1 VEVWEVPK
9 PTVVTGDLDH
19 FGLLVRLCRKSDA
32 PARIM
37 ETLDR
42 VASASQGSPTLRG
55 AVDGARTPFSRS
67 RPSFC

>member
-42 VASASQGSPTLRG
+42 VASASEGRSPSQ
-55 AVDGARTPFSRS
+55 VQEE
-67 RPSFC
+67 